1 MPGHASHHGF
11 HYGFNLGMPPEMG
24 DKSAASEIEQV
35 GSGQRVEEVPP
46 EPGAFTS
53 PAEDQTQSP
62 IILSFV
68 IDRANLVSLLGLAS
82 GVLAIYFALIQNFPA
97 AIIALLWA
105 VLMDWFDG
113 LVARRMPGR
122 SEAHKLVGAHM
133 DSLVDLVTSAI
144 GPAILL
150 LSVGNLSL
158 WFYPGALAIIMAGV
172 LRLAYF
178 DAFGVDEK
186 GTYAGITIDNSPL
199 VVSGVFLLQGFL
211 NHTVFA
217 AVLYSTIVVLA
228 FLHVAPFRT
237 GKVGMVW
244 YYVVTAYVV
253 ILTAIYSFI
262 LWTG

>member
-1 MPGHASHHGF
+1 MVDESETGE
-11 HYGFNLGMPPEMG
+11 LERRPEG
-24 DKSAASEIEQV
+24 ELEASAA
-35 GSGQRVEEVPP
+35 
-46 EPGAFTS
+46 A
-53 PAEDQTQSP
+53 AEAPTKSP

-68 IDRANLVSLLGLAS
+68 LDRPNLVSLLGLAL
-82 GVLAIYFALIQNFPA
+82 GVLAIFFALQQNFPA

-113 LVARRMPGR
+113 LVARRTPGR

-133 DSLVDLVTSAI
+133 DSLVDLVTSAV

-150 LSVGNLSL
+150 LSVGNFNP
-158 WFYPGALAIIMAGV
+158 WFYPGALALIMAGV

-178 DAFGVDEK
+178 DAFGVDANN
-186 GTYAGITIDNSPL
+186 TYAGITMDNSPL

-211 NHTVFA
+211 NSNVFA
-217 AVLYSTIVVLA
+217 AVLYSTILVLA

-237 GKVGMVW
+237 GRVTIGW

-253 ILTAIYSFI
+253 ILTAIYSYI

>member
-1 MPGHASHHGF
+1 LAGHTG
-11 HYGFNLGMPPEMG
+11 YRGFNRGFFLGTPPQMG
-24 DKSAASEIEQV
+24 DESATSEFEQRD
-35 GSGQRVEEVPP
+35 SGQRVEGES
-46 EPGAFTS
+46 EAFAGLSES
-53 PAEDQTQSP
+53 PTQSP

-82 GVLAIYFALIQNFPA
+82 GVLAIYFALRQNFPA

-113 LVARRMPGR
+113 LVARRAVGR
-122 SEAHKLVGAHM
+122 SEAHKLVGARM
-133 DSLVDLVTSAI
+133 DSLVDLVTSAVA
-144 GPAILL
+144 PAILL
-150 LSVGNLSL
+150 LSVGNFNL

-178 DAFGVDEK
+178 DAFGVDEN

-211 NHTVFA
+211 NHNVFA

-237 GKVGMVW
+237 GKVGIGW

-253 ILTAIYSFI
+253 ILTAIYSYI
-262 LWTG
+262 LWTT

>member
-1 MPGHASHHGF
+1 
-11 HYGFNLGMPPEMG
+11 MG
-24 DKSAASEIEQV
+24 DKSATGDSEQRDP
-35 GSGQRVEEVPP
+35 GQRVEEDLR
-46 EPGAFTS
+46 EPGAS
-53 PAEDQTQSP
+53 AGRDDGPTQSP

-68 IDRANLVSLLGLAS
+68 VDRANLVSLLGLAS
-82 GVLAIYFALIQNFPA
+82 GVLAIYFALRQNFPA

-113 LVARRMPGR
+113 LVARRTPGR
-122 SEAHKLVGAHM
+122 SEAHKLVGARM

-150 LSVGNLSL
+150 LSVGNLNP

-211 NHTVFA
+211 SHNVFA
-217 AVLYSTIVVLA
+217 AVLYSTVVILA
-228 FLHVAPFRT
+228 CLHVAPFRT
-237 GKVGMVW
+237 GKVGIVW

-253 ILTAIYSFI
+253 ILTAIYSYI
-262 LWTG
+262 LWAG

>member
-1 MPGHASHHGF
+1 MEDNSATS
-11 HYGFNLGMPPEMG
+11 ESEQG
-24 DKSAASEIEQV
+24 DP
-35 GSGQRVEEVPP
+35 GQRDPGQPVEEDLR
-46 EPGAFTS
+46 EPGAS
-53 PAEDQTQSP
+53 AGLPEDQTQSP

-68 IDRANLVSLLGLAS
+68 LDRANLVSLLGLAS
-82 GVLAIYFALIQNFPA
+82 GVLAIYFALRQNFPA

-113 LVARRMPGR
+113 LVARRMSGR
-122 SEAHKLVGAHM
+122 SEAHKLVGARM

-150 LSVGNLSL
+150 LSVGNLSP

-199 VVSGVFLLQGFL
+199 VVSGVFLLQSFL
-211 NHTVFA
+211 NSNVFA
-217 AVLYSTIVVLA
+217 AVLYSTVVVLA

-237 GKVGMVW
+237 GKVGIGW
-244 YYVVTAYVV
+244 YYVVTSYVV
-253 ILTAIYSFI
+253 ILTAIYSYI
-262 LWTG
+262 LWTR

>member
-1 MPGHASHHGF
+1 MV
-11 HYGFNLGMPPEMG
+11 
-24 DKSAASEIEQV
+24 DKSETSESAQRDSAQGIEEDLREPV
-35 GSGQRVEEVPP
+35 AVAGLAEGS
-46 EPGAFTS
+46 AK
-53 PAEDQTQSP
+53 SP

-68 IDRANLVSLLGLAS
+68 ADRANLVSLLGLAS
-82 GVLAIYFALIQNFPA
+82 GVLAIYFALRQNFPA

-113 LVARRMPGR
+113 LVARRTPGR
-122 SEAHKLVGAHM
+122 SQSHKLVGAQM
-133 DSLVDLVTSAI
+133 DCLVDLVTSAI

-150 LSVGNLSL
+150 LSVGNLNP
-158 WFYPGALAIIMAGV
+158 WFYPGALALIMAGV

-178 DAFGVDEK
+178 GAFGVDEK
-186 GTYAGITIDNSPL
+186 GTYAGITMDNSPL
-199 VVSGVFLLQGFL
+199 VVSGVFLLQSFL
-211 NHTVFA
+211 YPNVFA

-237 GKVGMVW
+237 GRVAIGW

-253 ILTAIYSFI
+253 ILTAIYSSI

>member
-1 MPGHASHHGF
+1 M
-11 HYGFNLGMPPEMG
+11 E
-24 DKSAASEIEQV
+24 DKSATSEIEHPDT
-35 GSGQRVEEVPP
+35 GQRVEEDPR
-46 EPGAFTS
+46 EPGAFTGLA
-53 PAEDQTQSP
+53 AEKTQSP

-82 GVLAIYFALIQNFPA
+82 GVLAIYFALRQNFPA

-122 SEAHKLVGAHM
+122 SEAHKLVGARM

-150 LSVGNLSL
+150 LSVGNLNP
-158 WFYPGALAIIMAGV
+158 WFYPGALAIVMAGV

-178 DAFGVDEK
+178 DAFGVDEN

-211 NHTVFA
+211 NNNVFA
-217 AVLYSTIVVLA
+217 AVLYSTVVILA

-237 GKVGMVW
+237 GKVGTVW

-262 LWTG
+262 LWNG